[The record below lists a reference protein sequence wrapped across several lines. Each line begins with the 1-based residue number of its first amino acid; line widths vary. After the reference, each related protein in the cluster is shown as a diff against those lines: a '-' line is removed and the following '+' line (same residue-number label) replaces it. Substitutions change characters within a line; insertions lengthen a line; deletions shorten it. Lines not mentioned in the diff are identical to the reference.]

1 MNTADR
7 ILALKLVTDVGDIK
21 KQSKGVQ
28 GQFRSMAAS
37 AKSWGRAL
45 TGSLVLG
52 GLAEVS
58 SMMRDAV
65 GGFKD
70 GEAAADAL
78 GLTWKNLG
86 MRGSELADVIDDVSN
101 KAVNLGF
108 DDTEALKGFNK
119 FLLLT
124 KDSTKSQQ
132 LLGLAMDISRAEGIS
147 LSAAM
152 KKATGIYNGS
162 ARSVKE
168 YGLKSE
174 TAMGRVREA
183 RKKERGQAA
192 KWAENHPM
200 EVLTGKLSEGFESIA
215 AVLVPLVNES
225 ARWVETNIVP
235 MVIDLRDAIGGGDI
249 AAQIVVLAAGIGLLA
264 VVSYAH
270 PLIALVAAITALG
283 IVTAVAVKDD
293 WIGQLTDNLNENREA
308 MRTGDR
314 DVDAFGQSLVH
325 LGDLLN
331 DTLGPIIRPFFAIVG
346 GTWAVAMGLIN
357 LDFQGFV
364 DGIVEIARGFIGL
377 ILAPFQIVW
386 NLIRGGF
393 GLLGIDVGA
402 MVSDL
407 AGTIGGIISGAIGA
421 IRDAWNSLD
430 FAIPA
435 FDLKWDGITV
445 PNPAH
450 GTIFDVFGTPN
461 VTVLGAGNFR
471 VWEGTGDLIPDFGG
485 GSGRPQQMGM
495 YSGGLWDVPRDMPA
509 FVHQGESIVPA
520 DFARRLRG
528 EGGMGGNTYHVTVNV
543 PPTANLADVG
553 REITRALKAF
563 GQGGGQASM
572 RAAIGVRG

>member
-21 KQSKGVQ
+21 KQTKGVS

-52 GLAEVS
+52 GLAEVTG
-58 SMMRDAV
+58 MMREAV

-78 GLTWKNLG
+78 SITWRNLG
-86 MRGSELADVIDDVSN
+86 LEGSKLGRAIEEVSN
-101 KAVNLGF
+101 QAVDMGF
-108 DDTEALKGFNK
+108 DDAESLRGFNK
-119 FLLLT
+119 FLVLT
-124 KDSTKSQQ
+124 KDTSKAQA

-152 KKATGIYNGS
+152 SKARQIYLGS
-162 ARSVKE
+162 GRAVKE
-168 YGLKSE
+168 YGLKSD

-183 RKKERGQAA
+183 RRKERGQAA

-200 EVLTGKLSEGFESIA
+200 EVLLGQIGEGFETIA
-215 AVLVPLVNES
+215 AVLVPLTQES
-225 ARWVETNIVP
+225 AKWVQTNIVP
-235 MVIDLRDAIGGGDI
+235 MVVGLRDAIGGGDI
-249 AAQIVVLAAGIGLLA
+249 AAQVAVLAAGIGLLA

-293 WIGQLTDNLNENREA
+293 WIGQLTDNLNANREA
-308 MRTGDR
+308 MRTGSS
-314 DVDAFGQSLVH
+314 DVDSFGQTLVH

-331 DTLGPIIRPFFAIVG
+331 DTLGPIIRPFFSIVG

-357 LDFQGFV
+357 LDFASFLAGL
-364 DGIVEIARGFIGL
+364 VEIGKGFISL
-377 ILAPFQIVW
+377 ILSPFQIVW
-386 NLIRGGF
+386 NLVRAGF
-393 GLLGIDVGA
+393 SLLGIDIGQIIGDAAATVG
-402 MVSDL
+402 SL
-407 AGTIGGIISGAIGA
+407 ISSAIGT

-450 GTIFDVFGTPN
+450 GTIFDVFGTPD

-485 GSGRPQQMGM
+485 GGRGPQAMGM
-495 YSGGLWDVPRDMPA
+495 YAGGLWDVPRDMPA

-520 DFARRLRG
+520 DFARRLRA
-528 EGGMGGNTYHVTVNV
+528 EGGMGGNTYYVTVNV
-543 PPTANLADVG
+543 PPTANLADAG

-572 RAAIGVRG
+572 RAAIGVR

>member
-21 KQSKGVQ
+21 KQTKGVS

-52 GLAEVS
+52 GLAEVTG
-58 SMMRDAV
+58 MMKDAV

-78 GLTWKNLG
+78 GTTWRNLG
-86 MRGSELADVIDDVSN
+86 MRGSELAGVIADVSD

-108 DDTEALKGFNK
+108 DDAESLRGFNK
-119 FLLLT
+119 FLKLT
-124 KDSTKSQQ
+124 EDTSKAQA
-132 LLGLAMDISRAEGIS
+132 LLGLAMDISRSEGIS
-147 LSAAM
+147 LSSAM
-152 KKATGIYNGS
+152 SKARQIYLGS
-162 ARSVKE
+162 GRAVKE

-183 RKKERGQAA
+183 RRKERGQAA

-200 EVLTGKLSEGFESIA
+200 EVLTGKLGEGFETIA
-215 AVLVPLVNES
+215 AVLVPLVDES

-293 WIGQLTDNLNENREA
+293 WIGQLTDNLNSNREA
-308 MRTGDR
+308 MRTGR
-314 DVDAFGQSLVH
+314 QDVDAFGQALVH

-331 DTLGPIIRPFFAIVG
+331 DTLGPIVRPFFSVVG

-357 LDFQGFV
+357 LDVQGFV
-364 DGIVEIARGFIGL
+364 DGLVEVARGFISFF
-377 ILAPFQIVW
+377 LAPFQIVW
-386 NLIRGGF
+386 NLVRGGF
-393 GLLGIDVGA
+393 GLLGID
-402 MVSDL
+402 
-407 AGTIGGIISGAIGA
+407 IGLIISDAADGITQHLRNLIGTL
-421 IRDAWNSLD
+421 RDIWNSID
-430 FAIPA
+430 VSVPAFEISWAAQGFDMPDPTRFFEGGMIHVGIPA
-435 FDLKWDGITV
+435 GSFKLWDGI
-445 PNPAH
+445 
-450 GTIFDVFGTPN
+450 
-461 VTVLGAGNFR
+461 
-471 VWEGTGDLIPDFGG
+471 GDLFPDIG
-485 GSGRPQQMGM
+485 GSSRPQQMGM
-495 YSGGLWDVPRDMPA
+495 YAGGLWDVPRDMPA

-572 RAAIGVRG
+572 RAAIGVR